1 MAASEQLPE
10 PPLSD
15 CGMAAMLAGESNT
28 ADKSSFHIRISTRG
42 TFELRAID
50 KEQRDL
56 TLRGMRGADSKQSS
70 MLCLLSPE
78 TAVPTEHPIR
88 SIKKLVDIALKD
100 LSPALDAMYAST
112 GRPSIPPE
120 RLLKATLLMAF
131 YSLRSERLFCEQL
144 NYNLLFRWFLDMDM
158 AEPCFDASTFSKNR
172 LRLIEADIAKQF
184 FGRVV
189 EQARQARLMSH
200 EHFTVDGTLIEA
212 WASLKSFKKKD
223 APKDAPPP
231 DDPGNPTVDFRGEK
245 RSNDTH
251 ESSTDP
257 EARLARKSNG
267 TTSKLSFSAHSLMEN
282 RNGLLVDFRVGLA
295 TGTAERTVALEMVDQ
310 ELTGERRI
318 TLAGDRGYDTSDFVQ
333 ACRIRNISPHIAQNT
348 SNRRSALD
356 GRTTRHAGYAISQR
370 FRKRVEEIFGWMKT
384 IGGFRRTRFRG
395 TVRTQLAAYFVG
407 AAYNLLRMATLLA
420 T

>member
-1 MAASEQLPE
+1 
-10 PPLSD
+10 
-15 CGMAAMLAGESNT
+15 
-28 ADKSSFHIRISTRG
+28 
-42 TFELRAID
+42 
-50 KEQRDL
+50 
-56 TLRGMRGADSKQSS
+56 MRGADSKQGS

-88 SIKKLVDIALKD
+88 AIKKLVDMALKD
-100 LSPALDAMYAST
+100 LNPAFDAMYAST

-131 YSLRSERLFCEQL
+131 YSVRSERLFREQL

-158 AEPCFDASTFSKNR
+158 TEPGFDASTFSKNR
-172 LRLIEADIAKQF
+172 LRLIEADVAKQF

-189 EQARQARLMSH
+189 DQARQARLMSH

-223 APKDAPPP
+223 APYDTPPP

-245 RSNDTH
+245 RSNETH

-310 ELTGERRI
+310 ELAGDRRI
-318 TLAGDRGYDTSDFVQ
+318 TLGGDRGYDTRDFVQ
-333 ACRIRNISPHIAQNT
+333 ACRVRNVSPHIAQNT
-348 SNRRSALD
+348 SNRRSAVD
-356 GRTTRHAGYAISQR
+356 ARTTRHAGYAISQR
-370 FRKRVEEIFGWMKT
+370 LRKRVEEIFGWMKT

-395 TVRTQLAAYFVG
+395 TDRTQLAAYFVG
-407 AAYNLLRMATLLA
+407 AAYNLLRMARLLA